1 MHVGIILKSH
11 ASTLVFPVQ
20 LFEMESCTYTY
31 LLADTKTRE
40 AVIIDPV
47 LETIERDLKIIKE
60 LDLDLKVAGVYA
72 PLAWLQNIISS
83 HKFTNF

>member
-1 MHVGIILKSH
+1 MVLILQRH
-11 ASTLVFPVQ
+11 ASALVFPVQ
-20 LFEMESCTYTY
+20 LFEIESCTYTY

-47 LETIERDLKIIKE
+47 LETIDRDLKLIKE
-60 LDLDLKVAGVYA
+60 LGLDLKVAGAYA